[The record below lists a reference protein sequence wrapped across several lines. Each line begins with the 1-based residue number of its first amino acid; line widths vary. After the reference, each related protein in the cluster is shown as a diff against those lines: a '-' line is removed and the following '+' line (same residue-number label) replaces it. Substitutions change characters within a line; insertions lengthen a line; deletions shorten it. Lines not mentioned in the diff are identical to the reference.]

1 MAGIMASRSTRII
14 TGKEEVNGLRKPKE
28 WSSKPMGTIRGKF
41 EVNELVNSLDWL
53 KGQ

>member
-1 MAGIMASRSTRII
+1 MAGIMADRSTRII
-14 TGKEEVNGLRKPKE
+14 RGKEEVNGLRKPKE

-41 EVNELVNSLDWL
+41 KVNELVNSLDWL